1 MNSLKK
7 HLIILG
13 TLFLFLAVTTSILNA
28 QLYYP
33 PVNPFYGY
41 NYGLLPTFAPPIPVP
56 FGSFAP
62 AYASF
67 APAYASFAP
76 AYGTS
81 YEAPPYGY
89 RGAHNLITQLALLG
103 LLPTSTPTTSTLL
116 PTYTSYI
123 APTTLPTTTSTI
135 GYTTALL
142 LGGSSSTSLL
152 LASTLA
158 APTTT
163 STIGTTTALLLGGTS
178 TTTLLLLG
186 I

>member
-1 MNSLKK
+1 MNSTKK

-13 TLFLFLAVTTSILNA
+13 AVFLLLAVTTPVVNA

-41 NYGLLPTFAPPIPVP
+41 NYGFFPTFAPPVPPVP
-56 FGSFAP
+56 FG
-62 AYASF
+62 SF

-89 RGAHNLITQLALLG
+89 RGAHALITQLALLG
-103 LLPTSTPTTSTLL
+103 LLPTTTPTTSTLL